1 MFLKKLLLSLLCI
14 YSINTN
20 AQCCSGGVP
29 LSNNLGLSQE
39 KKGTFQIG
47 LNYDYNNLNTL
58 NSGTQQL
65 DETFRL
71 RTTHSILLNASYAI
85 TNNFSAEALF
95 TWVNQRRIITSQFDG
110 SKNTE
115 DSKGIG
121 DGILLLK
128 YRFPELFSKN
138 SDVTLGL
145 GTKMPFGSSTEVD
158 SRGIILIND
167 LQPGSNAWDII
178 YWLSTSKRFKFRPSL
193 NTSLR
198 FTYRNTGTDTQYLGN
213 STYKYGNEFQGF
225 LSFSEQFFFLKKTI
239 SPSLTFK
246 YRNAVRDQTG
256 GGEIDNT
263 GGKWVFIIPTFAI
276 DITKSVAFSTKAE
289 LPIYSNVDG
298 TQLTPTYRITAGF
311 LFKIAPKLK
320 ITPNF

>member
-128 YRFPELFSKN
+128 YRFKFTSQI
-138 SDVTLGL
+138 
-145 GTKMPFGSSTEVD
+145 STE
-158 SRGIILIND
+158 LLKNY
-167 LQPGSNAWDII
+167 N
-178 YWLSTSKRFKFRPSL
+178 
-193 NTSLR
+193 
-198 FTYRNTGTDTQYLGN
+198 
-213 STYKYGNEFQGF
+213 
-225 LSFSEQFFFLKKTI
+225 FFF
-239 SPSLTFK
+239 F
-246 YRNAVRDQTG
+246 
-256 GGEIDNT
+256 
-263 GGKWVFIIPTFAI
+263 
-276 DITKSVAFSTKAE
+276 
-289 LPIYSNVDG
+289 
-298 TQLTPTYRITAGF
+298 
-311 LFKIAPKLK
+311 
-320 ITPNF
+320 